1 MREGEA
7 GDAGRAPAEPG
18 ASVGPYVLVSVAGR
32 GGCGTVWRAERRE
45 PFRQAVAVK
54 LIRPGMGSDAVLA
67 RFAQERR
74 ALARMDHP
82 NIARVIDGGATP
94 EGQPY
99 FVMEFVDGE
108 PITSYCDRVRM
119 PLGERALLLA
129 QACDA
134 VQHAHQRGII
144 HRDLK
149 PSNILVAEDERG
161 APRAK
166 VIDFG
171 IAKALSPDGSEPA
184 VTEVG
189 EIVGTP
195 DYMSPEQADLDGAR
209 IDTRTDVWGLGA
221 VLHELA
227 CGAPPYGRAGEPAGT
242 DATGRAST
250 LRAAR
255 AGDVRRIATRAD
267 EVDAA
272 AAAARGSTHEEL
284 ARALRGELGWIPM
297 RAMRARPE
305 DRYQSPA
312 ELAGDLRAWAAGG
325 PLVAGPDTAAYRLR
339 AYARTHR
346 TQVVAAGAVAA
357 TLVAATAVSAWFAV
371 HESRA
376 RGEVERRARETQRI
390 ADLQAGV
397 IGALEPSFVGAAIV
411 QDALD
416 RHRDVMVR
424 TEPDRERRRAL
435 MRTMYEEMIKLN
447 KPDIGLA
454 VIDRWL
460 VTPMEKAVDERMADL
475 PLAAASVRHGIA
487 GRRWALGQLDEA
499 ERIAREVER
508 VRADAIGPE
517 APETLATVHLLGMI
531 AWSKEDHAEAVRRLE
546 AAWRGRER
554 ALGAL
559 HADTVESAA
568 QLGNALV
575 GAGRSEDALAPLG
588 MVLDAQRSAHGAE
601 SAQAYGAMRDL
612 GLALGN
618 LRRFDEALPLLRAAW
633 EGRVRTI
640 GPDAPGTVRAQAFL
654 GMCLADAGQ
663 ADEARTVLAD
673 ALQRSERATGTEA
686 PFTRMVRERIARL
699 GAGE

>member
-1 MREGEA
+1 MRDGA
-7 GDAGRAPAEPG
+7 APG
-18 ASVGPYVLVSVAGR
+18 AGHAWPGPGSAIGPFTLLSVAGR

-45 PFRQAVAVK
+45 PFRQVVAVK
-54 LIRPGMGSDAVLA
+54 LIRPGMGSDAVLT
-67 RFAQERR
+67 RFAQERH

-82 NIARVIDGGATP
+82 NIARVLDGGATP
-94 EGQPY
+94 GGQPY

-108 PITSYCDRVRM
+108 PITAYCDRVRM
-119 PLGERALLLA
+119 PLRERALLLA

-184 VTEVG
+184 VTEAG
-189 EIVGTP
+189 ELVGTP

-255 AGDVRRIATRAD
+255 AGDVQRIATRAD

-272 AAAARGSTHEEL
+272 AAEGRGTTREGL
-284 ARALRGELGWIPM
+284 ARALRGELGWIST

-312 ELAGDLRAWAAGG
+312 DLAGDLRAWAAGG

-346 TQVVAAGAVAA
+346 TQVFAAGAVAA
-357 TLVAATAVSAWFAV
+357 TLAAATAVSAWFAV

-376 RGEVERRARETQRI
+376 RGEAERRALETQRI

-424 TEPDRERRRAL
+424 TEPDRDRRRAL

-460 VTPMEKAVDERMADL
+460 VTPMEQAVDERMADL

-487 GRRWALGQLDEA
+487 SRRWALGQLEEA
-499 ERIAREVER
+499 DRVARDVER
-508 VRADAIGPE
+508 VRTEALGPD

-531 AWSKEDHAEAVRRLE
+531 AWSREEHAEAVTRLE
-546 AAWRGRER
+546 SAWRGRAR
-554 ALGAL
+554 ALGEG
-559 HADTVESAA
+559 HPDTLDSAA
-568 QLGNALV
+568 QFGNALV
-575 GAGRSEDALAPLG
+575 GADRDEDALVPLR
-588 MVLDAQRSAHGAE
+588 MVLDAQRTAHGAE

-633 EGRVRTI
+633 NGRVRTI

-663 ADEARTVLAD
+663 ADEARTVLVE
-673 ALQRSERATGTEA
+673 ALARSERIYGTEA
-686 PFTRMVRERIARL
+686 PFTRAIRERVAKL
-699 GAGE
+699 GAQE